1 MGKIKHQHMIHKKTI
16 TGIWIACLLIAAIV
30 AVLSAN
36 STFSSFAIPEWAI
49 IIFLV
54 VISAFCEYID
64 SSLGMGYGTTL
75 TPLLL
80 TFGVLRQ
87 DIVPA
92 ILLSELL
99 TGFSSGIAHHRE
111 GNVNLIKN
119 KNIRTALYYLA
130 IPSVIGVAIATFL
143 GTQLPSQ
150 GQNYINLY
158 IAVMIICIGIYII
171 YSHFFG
177 KKSKQSLSRIKLLIL
192 GTVAAFN
199 KGLSGGGYGPL
210 MTGGQLTAGIKEKEA
225 IVITSICECFTC
237 LIGLIAFFL
246 LGGKLN
252 WFYVIPLCFGSML
265 SVIPAAKTVRIL
277 PEGFLQKAIG
287 WATLLLGLLVLY
299 KMLR

>member
-1 MGKIKHQHMIHKKTI
+1 MIHQKTI
-16 TGIWIACLLIAAIV
+16 TGVWIACLLIAAVV
-30 AVLSAN
+30 AVLSVN
-36 STFSSFAIPEWAI
+36 STFSEFDIPEWMI
-49 IIFLV
+49 IVFLV
-54 VISAFCEYID
+54 IVSAFCEYID

-99 TGFSSGIAHHRE
+99 TGFSAGIAHHRE
-111 GNVNLIKN
+111 GNVDLIKD
-119 KNIRTALYYLA
+119 KNIKTALYFLA
-130 IPSVIGVAIATFL
+130 IPSIIGVAIATFL
-143 GTQLPSQ
+143 GTQLQSQ
-150 GQNYINLY
+150 GQNYINIY
-158 IAVMIICIGIYII
+158 IALMIIGIGIYII

-177 KKSKQSLSRIKLLIL
+177 KKSKQSLSRPKLLVL

-210 MTGGQLTAGIKEKEA
+210 MTGGQLTAGIREKEA

-246 LGGKLN
+246 LGGTLK
-252 WFYVIPLCFGSML
+252 WFYTIPLCFGSML
-265 SVIPAAKTVRIL
+265 SVIPAAKTVKIL
-277 PEGFLQKAIG
+277 SGGFLKKAIG

-299 KMLR
+299 KLLH